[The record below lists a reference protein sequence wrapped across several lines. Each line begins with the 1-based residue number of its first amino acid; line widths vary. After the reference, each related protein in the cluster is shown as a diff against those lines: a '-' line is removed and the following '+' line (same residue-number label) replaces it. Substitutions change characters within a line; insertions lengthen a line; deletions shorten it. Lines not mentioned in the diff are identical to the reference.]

1 MTRPGTAACATF
13 APMRRT
19 LLAACL
25 LATAAG
31 CGYHLVGTSDY
42 LPEELTELYVARFE
56 NRTSWSDIDQR
67 LSEAITAEWVRRRRF
82 NLVES
87 RKDAQVVLEGTIQA
101 VVITPVTFDN
111 NGRATEYQMSLSAHV
126 KLVDVRGEEDEL
138 LWEDRAFSRRTS
150 YEVDVRAVNYFDRQT
165 EAMDELSQDFAPA
178 LVSAV
183 LEGF

>member
-1 MTRPGTAACATF
+1 MTACATV
-13 APMRRT
+13 APMRRA

-25 LATAAG
+25 VLTSVG
-31 CGYHLVGTSDY
+31 CGYHLVGTSSF
-42 LPEELTELYVARFE
+42 LPDDLTDLYVERFE

-67 LSEAITAEWVRRRRF
+67 LNEAITAEWVRRRRF

-87 RKDAQVVLEGTIQA
+87 RKDAQLVLEGTIQA

-111 NGRATEYQMSLSAHV
+111 NGRATEYQMSISAHV
-126 KLVDVRGEEDEL
+126 RLVDVRGDEPQL
-138 LWEDRAFSRRTS
+138 LWEDKAFSRRTS
-150 YEVDVRAVNYFDRQT
+150 YEVDVRAVNYFDRQS
-165 EAMDELSQDFAPA
+165 EAMNKLSEEYAPA